1 MLAVDEGSLFSKQNA
16 DDKDINSERAVMSAE
31 GPLTDA
37 EWTRIAAA
45 CQNLPDDARPFMSSI
60 ISTYRRLP
68 EYKKLESRYE
78 EAATLARKAAEL
90 IERIERY
97 RNDASVPESLR
108 PEWQEKVEGLDKLV
122 DDLTLW
128 TKRFQETEKKGKLE
142 LRVSR
147 DAVLTLIQYLRLIL
161 GELDRSKEVERLVA
175 TVLEIADPGK
185 KKKIGWQIR
194 RAIEEWRRLEASHYD
209 ETLTNLSNDPR
220 VQESLKRLIPDLEAQ
235 KK

>member
-1 MLAVDEGSLFSKQNA
+1 
-16 DDKDINSERAVMSAE
+16 MSAE

-37 EWTRIAAA
+37 EWKRITAA
-45 CQNLPDDARPFMSSI
+45 CPNLPDDARPFMSSI

-108 PEWQEKVEGLDKLV
+108 PAWQKKVEGLDKLIDV
-122 DDLTLW
+122 LTLS
-128 TKRFQETEKKGKLE
+128 KERFQETEKIGKLE
-142 LRVSR
+142 LKVSR
-147 DAVLTLIQYLRLIL
+147 DAVRTLIQYLRLIL

-185 KKKIGWQIR
+185 KKKNIGWQIR
-194 RAIEEWRRLEASHYD
+194 TAIEAWRQLQQVSND
-209 ETLTNLSNDPR
+209 EFFTNLEQDPR
-220 VQESLKRLIPDLEAQ
+220 FQESIKRLIPDLEA
-235 KK
+235 